1 MDNNLENMVEV
12 GTEVADE
19 AVTWLTPSRALMCLA
34 GGAVVGVGVVLFVKY
49 VAVPCVRK
57 AKNTFGKKK
66 DVLDLE
72 EFEG

>member
-12 GTEVADE
+12 GTEVVDE
-19 AVTWLTPSRALMCLA
+19 VANDNAL
-34 GGAVVGVGVVLFVKY
+34 GKIVKY
-49 VAVPCVRK
+49 VVIGGLSFAASFVAVKYFIIPGVRK
-57 AKNTFGKKK
+57 IKENAKKKK

>member
-12 GTEVADE
+12 GTEVVDE

-49 VAVPCVRK
+49 VAVPW
-57 AKNTFGKKK
+57 AKNKFGKKK

>member
-1 MDNNLENMVEV
+1 MDNNLENMVEA
-12 GTEVADE
+12 GTEVVDE

-34 GGAVVGVGVVLFVKY
+34 GGAVVGVGVVLFVKH
-49 VAVPCVRK
+49 VAAPW
-57 AKNTFGKKK
+57 AKNKFGKKK